1 MTIRV
6 VSLKELTTL
15 VLMNTLPEFAA
26 LLRQRMAAMGATQL
40 ALSQAAGL
48 TRRTLA
54 LVLSGRHD
62 FKLTTLLALL
72 DKRGLEI
79 VVVPKGA
86 AASLASTSAAD
97 TAAPPVK
104 SLIDLGQERLGP
116 PQGRR

>member
-1 MTIRV
+1 
-6 VSLKELTTL
+6 
-15 VLMNTLPEFAA
+15 MNTLHEFAGV
-26 LLRQRMAAMGATQL
+26 LRDRMAAIGTTQL

-54 LVLSGRHD
+54 QVLSGQRD

-72 DKRGLEI
+72 DKLGLELVI
-79 VVVPKGA
+79 VPKGA
-86 AASLASTSAAD
+86 SAGLAAEPA
-97 TAAPPVK
+97 PVK

>member
-1 MTIRV
+1 
-6 VSLKELTTL
+6 
-15 VLMNTLPEFAA
+15 MNTLPEFAT

-72 DKRGLEI
+72 DKLGLEI

-86 AASLASTSAAD
+86 AAGLASASAAD
-97 TAAPPVK
+97 TAPPVK